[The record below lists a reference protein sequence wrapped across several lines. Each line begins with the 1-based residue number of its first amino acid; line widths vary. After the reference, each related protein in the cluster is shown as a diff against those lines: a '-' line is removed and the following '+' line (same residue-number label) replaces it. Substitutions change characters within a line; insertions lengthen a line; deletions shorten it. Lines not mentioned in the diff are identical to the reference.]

1 MNSIMRELA
10 LENSIFNEED
20 LMALAKSKLKY
31 NLFQT
36 FLERKNINPELA
48 PYCDAITIFYK
59 GVDLIEY
66 YIEGLQ
72 ELEEFKS
79 YDLLNMNAA
88 MRKKLLFNTLSYEI
102 FFCGEEHALE
112 VLLDD
117 EHYKVRTLNTRKE
130 KLNTIYD

>member
-1 MNSIMRELA
+1 MNSIMRKLA
-10 LENSIFNEED
+10 LENNVFNEDE
-20 LMALAKSKLKY
+20 LMTLAKSKLKY

-36 FLERKNINPELA
+36 FLERKNINSELA

-79 YDLLNMNAA
+79 YDLLNMNATI
-88 MRKKLLFNTLSYEI
+88 RKKLLFNTLSYEI
-102 FFCGEEHALE
+102 FFGGEEHALE
-112 VLLDD
+112 VLIDD

-130 KLNTIYD
+130 KLNAIYD